1 MSEKQEIRA
10 KDIYAYAHMC
20 VDIQKMNIENYNN
33 EVARA
38 ERVMRENPSNREA
51 IKAAK
56 THKYKFLDNIKK
68 ANKVVE
74 SLELFISFIH
84 TVYEKNNDK
93 LEFEEGEL
101 EKLIEFYLPEE
112 LKEDEKFNY
121 DSNNFKPL
129 EYNKEEGE

>member
-20 VDIQKMNIENYNN
+20 VNIQKMNIENFNN

-38 ERVMRENPSNREA
+38 ERVIRENPSNREA

-56 THKYKFLDNIKK
+56 THKYRFLDSIKK

-74 SLELFISFIH
+74 TLEQLISLIH

-112 LKEDEKFNY
+112 LKENEEEKN
-121 DSNNFKPL
+121 
-129 EYNKEEGE
+129 EEEN

>member
-1 MSEKQEIRA
+1 MSEKKEIRA
-10 KDIYAYAHMC
+10 KDVYAYAHMC

-68 ANKVVE
+68 ANKVIE

-112 LKEDEKFNY
+112 LKENEEKN
-121 DSNNFKPL
+121 
-129 EYNKEEGE
+129 NKEDKEKEEKK